1 MKIGEALAQKKKMQ
15 VRLAKCNELLEKS
28 YYYKTKPDFDYKK
41 LRSEIT
47 DLTTKISDLK
57 MRIIKT
63 NLNTTVNLKVHR
75 ADKEPDISLS
85 ELIIQLGD
93 IRADIVVLSKL
104 YNPSD
109 SLYSLRYDDKEDK
122 KPQVPPEEIET
133 QISNLNT
140 QKTELDALLQHTNWT
155 TELE

>member
-28 YYYKTKPDFDYKK
+28 YYYKNKPDFDYKK

-47 DLTTKISDLK
+47 DLTIKIRDLK
-57 MRIIKT
+57 MRIMKT
-63 NLNTTVNLKVHR
+63 NLNFTVSY
-75 ADKEPDISLS
+75 KENDILLA

-93 IRADIVVLSKL
+93 IRSDIVVLSKL

-109 SLYSLRYDDKEDK
+109 SLYSLRYDDREDK